1 MHLAEERDFVFA
13 RKPLLG
19 KLYTKYKDAFWPQ
32 YLTELYQKLPKSVN
46 PIHASRF
53 DELAQACKRIAA
65 PLLGEPLTQRVI
77 SSLRSRRFVN
87 TSDHHGVLCHPFFLN
102 FNLLRAIFF
111 PDEPVISFTCGGTSF
126 SNSSYPRG
134 IFFHDAVLNKI
145 QIPFIPWK
153 YRQTS
158 IYGHPALTKSDF
170 ERLCRHI
177 SSLNMPH
184 EQQSKFTLLYKS
196 FQDDD
201 RILGSRS
208 FSDQCSIMTQKLWEV
223 GRMPGDMIYLEC
235 ESIVRALFLNT
246 HLIKDTLIN
255 KILFN
260 QSYRDAYLKYFEG
273 ITGAHFKAHGTQLFW
288 YVDHKKMKKTALEV
302 AMIENQ
308 YILQS
313 IDRTINIPLTPEEIR
328 GHLQNHTLLP
338 CLALCY
344 SMISFY
350 YGITLGG
357 GFSQIQY
364 LGDMKNAWNQI
375 LISVGDSDKS
385 IATDIPTDIFTGDF
399 VIAGICDS
407 MRTVPATLL
416 DIFLWGDTSTSQSLK
431 KVFGRMTVGEC
442 LDIMIPQLRH
452 TLSPASGPMSN
463 APDFPASLYVK

>member
-1 MHLAEERDFVFA
+1 M
-13 RKPLLG
+13 
-19 KLYTKYKDAFWPQ
+19 
-32 YLTELYQKLPKSVN
+32 
-46 PIHASRF
+46 
-53 DELAQACKRIAA
+53 
-65 PLLGEPLTQRVI
+65 
-77 SSLRSRRFVN
+77 
-87 TSDHHGVLCHPFFLN
+87 
-102 FNLLRAIFF
+102 
-111 PDEPVISFTCGGTSF
+111 
-126 SNSSYPRG
+126 
-134 IFFHDAVLNKI
+134 
-145 QIPFIPWK
+145 
-153 YRQTS
+153 
-158 IYGHPALTKSDF
+158 
-170 ERLCRHI
+170 
-177 SSLNMPH
+177 
-184 EQQSKFTLLYKS
+184 
-196 FQDDD
+196 
-201 RILGSRS
+201 
-208 FSDQCSIMTQKLWEV
+208 

-273 ITGAHFKAHGTQLFW
+273 ITGAHFKTHGTQLFW

-407 MRTVPATLL
+407 KRTVPATLL

-463 APDFPASLYVK
+463 TQDFPASLYVK